1 MSDKVKISDIQK
13 NIINFNLKKTEIV
26 KFINDNQTT
35 KDFIDIP
42 EIYFNEQNMIMA
54 ENIIN
59 IIKHKLSQLKQEI
72 HEQINQC
79 PNINLLSNRY
89 TKQYVASDNLFWGLG
104 LENECYLQASPKHI
118 LGKNIVSMLGRE
130 RYSVDYTVN
139 YEIEQLKHVMS
150 QVYHPTQLYPVSQMI
165 NAHSLD
171 KMDRN
176 GQHITTYEKEPK
188 PNSKFSGKTVL
199 EEWSDYDIDV
209 NLMINSKTK
218 TETNVFFDGDTI
230 EFITEKFYK
239 TNTKDVVKELIDNKK
254 LFIEK
259 FNKFKTETKLWE
271 NLGEITFP
279 YTHPGINIFNSH
291 PTKIVFFNNT
301 TIHLHITLPTKIK
314 NGLILNQQ
322 LFVETHAKAIRLLQW
337 FEPFFICTL
346 GSPDLLQSVYEKYNM
361 PSLNT
366 LNNVKNESYN
376 YFARGSMRATL
387 SRYIG
392 IGTYDT
398 NKMIMG
404 KLLTCPVDNL
414 RPKNVLWWRDMI
426 CEDLLYN
433 LPKTDMGFDFNYGK
447 HYQSGLEF
455 RILDGIPM
463 EILKDVLDVIILICE
478 HSYSY
483 LTLESIQN
491 CSLSQTWNNIIYKSM
506 VYGYNATISKSEIID
521 VLKILNINIYFDE
534 KELTLEEFYYKL
546 LEHLFSLYYKKETIV
561 IKYLTKDFVKI
572 NRWKNFNK
580 TQQQAHNDSLN
591 NL

>member
-1 MSDKVKISDIQK
+1 MYDKVKK
-13 NIINFNLKKTEIV
+13 NITNFNLKKREIV
-26 KFINDNQTT
+26 KFINDNKITT
-35 KDFIDIP
+35 DFIDIP
-42 EIYFNEQNMIMA
+42 EICFDEQNIIMV
-54 ENIIN
+54 EKVVRD
-59 IIKHKLSQLKQEI
+59 IKDKLSEIKREIYEQE
-72 HEQINQC
+72 NRY

-89 TKQYVASDNLFWGLG
+89 TKQYVISDDIFWGIG
-104 LENECYLQASPKHI
+104 LENECYLQAFPKHI

-150 QVYHPTQLYPVSQMI
+150 QVYNPTKLYPVSQMI
-165 NAHSLD
+165 NAHSFD

-176 GQHITTYEKEPK
+176 GQHISTYEKEPK
-188 PNSKFSGKTVL
+188 PNCKFSGKTVL
-199 EEWSDYDIDV
+199 EEWLNYDADV

-230 EFITEKFYK
+230 EFITEQFYK
-239 TNTKDVVKELIDNKK
+239 TNTNDVVEELINNKK
-254 LFIEK
+254 KFLEK

-291 PTKIVFFNNT
+291 PSKIVFFNNT

-314 NGLILNQQ
+314 KGLIINER
-322 LFVETHAKAIRLLQW
+322 LFVQTHAKAIKLLQW

-361 PSLNT
+361 LSLNT
-366 LNNVKNESYN
+366 LNNVKNESQN

-392 IGTYDT
+392 IGSYDT
-398 NKMIMG
+398 NTMTMG
-404 KLLTCPVDNL
+404 KLLTCPIDNL

-426 CEDLLYN
+426 SENLLYN
-433 LPKTDMGFDFNYGK
+433 LPKSEMGFDFNYGK

-478 HSYSY
+478 YSYSF
-483 LTLESIQN
+483 LTLESIQI
-491 CSLSQTWNNIIYKSM
+491 CSQSQSWNNIIYKSM
-506 VYGYNATISKSEIID
+506 VYGYNASISKSEIID
-521 VLKILNINIYFDE
+521 ILKILNINIFFDE
-534 KELTLEEFYYKL
+534 KEMSLEEFYYKI
-546 LEHLFSLYYKKETIV
+546 LEHLFSLYYKKETKV

-572 NRWKNFNK
+572 NRWINFNK
-580 TQQQAHNDSLN
+580 IQHQAHNDSLN

>member
-26 KFINDNQTT
+26 KFINNNRTT
-35 KDFIDIP
+35 KDLIDIP
-42 EIYFNEQNMIMA
+42 EIYFNEQNIIMT
-54 ENIIN
+54 ENTIHIV
-59 IIKHKLSQLKQEI
+59 KHKLSQLKQEI
-72 HEQINQC
+72 YEQINQC

-89 TKQYVASDNLFWGLG
+89 TKQYVASDNLFWGMG
-104 LENECYLQASPKHI
+104 LENECYLQACPKNI

-150 QVYHPTQLYPVSQMI
+150 QVYHPTRLYPVSQMI
-165 NAHSLD
+165 NAHSFD

-176 GQHITTYEKEPK
+176 GQHISTNEKEPK
-188 PNSKFSGKTVL
+188 ANSKFSGKTVL
-199 EEWSDYDIDV
+199 EEWSNYDSDI

-271 NLGEITFP
+271 NLGEVTFP
-279 YTHPGINIFNSH
+279 HIHPGINIFNSH
-291 PTKIVFFNNT
+291 PAKIVFFNNT
-301 TIHLHITLPTKIK
+301 TIHLHITLPTQIK
-314 NGLILNQQ
+314 NGLIVNEK
-322 LFVETHAKAIRLLQW
+322 LFVQTHAKAIKLLQW

-346 GSPDLLQSVYEKYNM
+346 GSPDLLQSVYEKYNVL
-361 PSLNT
+361 SLNA
-366 LNNVKNESYN
+366 LNSVKNESQN

-398 NKMIMG
+398 NTMTMG

-534 KELTLEEFYYKL
+534 KELTLEEFYYKI
-546 LEHLFSLYYKKETIV
+546 LEHLFTLYYKKETIV
-561 IKYLTKDFVKI
+561 IKFLTKDFVKI
-572 NRWKNFNK
+572 NRWENFNK
-580 TQQQAHNDSLN
+580 IQHQAHNDSLN